1 MRTTVHWLFVVSVAL
16 FISGIGFVI
25 AAART
30 GRLLPPAAAEAPV
43 TTPVATIRQIMAGMT
58 QPAATAIYGAVG
70 TVMSA
75 QGVKEI
81 APETDEDWAALATQA
96 ATLVESGNLLLMGDR
111 PVDRGDWGTMTQALI
126 AGGQVA
132 LKAAQSRSTDGI
144 LEAGDVINQSCDTC
158 HERYQRQ

>member
-1 MRTTVHWLFVVSVAL
+1 
-16 FISGIGFVI
+16 
-25 AAART
+25 
-30 GRLLPPAAAEAPV
+30 
-43 TTPVATIRQIMAGMT
+43 MAGMT

-70 TVMSA
+70 TVMNA
-75 QGVKEI
+75 QGVTEI
-81 APETDEDWAALATQA
+81 APETDEEWAALAAQA

-111 PVDRGDWGTMTQALI
+111 PIDRGDWVTMTQSFMA
-126 AGGQVA
+126 AGQMA